1 MTMWTFHIVI
11 IQSLYLQFLS
21 DLNKFPQAKKQDP
34 TENKN
39 TK

>member
-11 IQSLYLQFLS
+11 IQSLGQFLS